1 MANTTSA
8 MHAGCLCHLPGDAFA
23 LWNLS
28 LVSPL
33 EDVSKSQSR
42 AQVRPS
48 LTPFAGTGRA
58 DN

>member
-1 MANTTSA
+1 MANAASA

-28 LVSPL
+28 LLSPL
-33 EDVSKSQSR
+33 EEVSKSHCQFR

-48 LTPFAGTGRA
+48 LTLFPAH
-58 DN
+58 